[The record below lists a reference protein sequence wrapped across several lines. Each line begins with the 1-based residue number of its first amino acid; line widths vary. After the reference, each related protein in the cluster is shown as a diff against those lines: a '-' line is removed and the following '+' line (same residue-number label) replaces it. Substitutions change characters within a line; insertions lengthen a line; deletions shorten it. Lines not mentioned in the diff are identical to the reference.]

1 MRRKIRAVG
10 GSRPLQRRIGN
21 SSNGPVGLSGLQ
33 SVYPRRNFRSIL
45 PRHKDVTTVTVCH
58 VTCVI
63 HHPGN
68 ERTLLTRQ
76 AKANIA
82 QCEVTGL
89 NLCS

>member
-10 GSRPLQRRIGN
+10 GSRPLATSHLETAPR
-21 SSNGPVGLSGLQ
+21 PVELSGLQ

-45 PRHKDVTTVTVCH
+45 PRHRDVTTVTVCH

-63 HHPGN
+63 HHLGN

-82 QCEVTGL
+82 QGEVTGL